1 MGSDPDTPRST
12 ESLWALQTL
21 TLILASHQTQEVK
34 PCEVQP
40 EFDFR
45 FTSEL
50 ALSFRPD
57 SAPPLTEQQ
66 CFSTS

>member
-1 MGSDPDTPRST
+1 MGSADSHADPRFTS
-12 ESLWALQTL
+12 AAVQ
-21 TLILASHQTQEVK
+21 AQEVK